1 MFVLL
6 TLVACTDYDLQK
18 KEEPAGPLPA
28 IEVTPNPLRFAELP
42 AGDSATQAFTIRSVG
57 DAPLNVTAVTINAG
71 EEAFS
76 LVSDGVLG
84 AWAPGESVD
93 VLVTFTSDGDPVD
106 GQATVMSNDAASPA
120 TLVDLLGGATMP
132 DLVIDPDSVN
142 FGAADVGATVEE
154 QVDLYNAGSA
164 PLQVTS
170 ITTTD
175 TVFGFGL
182 ASSLPLE
189 IPAGAREAVTLTFT
203 PTTTGTWS
211 GELQVASDDPD
222 GVEVARL
229 FGSSGGQPVAVCDV
243 DPETIVADGRE
254 TADWLGSASYDPG
267 GYAITGYDWRLITRP
282 SGSTAFM
289 PGGGANRR
297 GFTTTTAGTY
307 EAQLIVEN
315 AIGER
320 SEPCFVTL
328 EATEPPPPE
337 EPPAADLPIYI
348 NTGDE
353 LWGFDPVALSATFI
367 GSFEDAWGALGDSM
381 TDIAIDLSGN
391 MYGVTFSNLYRVNPA
406 TAEVTM
412 IGATDESLV
421 GLTFLSDGR
430 LVGAGSSVVV
440 VDTSSGRFTSTI
452 VAAGRYSTSGDIV
465 GLPDGNL
472 YWATTSG
479 SGNDD
484 LTVVNPTTGTTTRR
498 GSIGTSS
505 VFGMAWYDDTLWGF
519 TSGSYALAIDSATGR
534 STPSRVRGVWYGA
547 TTNPVVW

>member
-28 IEVTPNPLRFAELP
+28 IEVTPNPVRFAELP
-42 AGDSATQAFTIRSVG
+42 AGETATQVFTIRNVG
-57 DAPLNVTAVTINAG
+57 GAPLNVTAVTVSAG
-71 EEAFS
+71 ADAFS

-84 AWAPGESVD
+84 AWAPGDSVD
-93 VLVTFTSDGDPVD
+93 VLVTFTSDGNPAD

-142 FGAADVGATVEE
+142 FGAADVGSTVEE
-154 QVDLYNAGSA
+154 QVDLYNAGDA

-175 TVFGFGL
+175 AVFGFGL

-189 IPAGAREAVTLTFT
+189 IPAGAREAVTLTFS

-222 GVEVARL
+222 GVEIARL

-254 TADWLGSASYDPG
+254 AADWLGSASYDPG
-267 GYAITGYDWRLITRP
+267 GYAITGYDWRLIARP

-297 GFTTTTAGTY
+297 GFTTNTAGTY

-328 EATEPPPPE
+328 EATEAPPPE
-337 EPPAADLPIYI
+337 EPPPADLPVYI
-348 NTGDE
+348 NTGSE
-353 LWGFDPVALSATFI
+353 LWGFDPVAVRATFI
-367 GSFEDAWGALGDSM
+367 GDFEDAYGNAPDTI

-391 MYGVTFSNLYRVNPA
+391 MYGVSFATLYRIDPT
-406 TAEVTM
+406 TAAVTR
-412 IGATDESLV
+412 IGATDGELV

-430 LVGAGSSVVV
+430 LVGAGDGVYI
-440 VDTSSGRFTSTI
+440 VDTASGRFTSTL
-452 VAAGRYSTSGDIV
+452 VASGRYSTSGDIV

-472 YWATTSG
+472 YWATLG
-479 SGNDD
+479 SSSSDD
-484 LTVVNPTTGTTTRR
+484 LVVVNPGSGSATRR
-498 GSIGTSS
+498 GSMGVGN
-505 VFGMAWYDDTLWGF
+505 VFGMAWYDGTLWGF
-519 TSGSYALAIDSATGR
+519 TDGSQAVEIDSTTARGT
-534 STPSRVRGVWYGA
+534 TSRVSGAWYGA

>member
-28 IEVTPNPLRFAELP
+28 IEVTPNPVRFAELP
-42 AGDSATQAFTIRSVG
+42 AGDTATQAFTIRNVG
-57 DAPLNVTAVTINAG
+57 GAPLNVTAVTVSAG

-76 LVSDGVLG
+76 LVTDGVLG
-84 AWAPGESVD
+84 AWAPGDSVD
-93 VLVTFTSDGDPVD
+93 VLVTFTSDGNPAD

-142 FGAADVGATVEE
+142 FGAADVGSTVEE
-154 QVDLYNAGSA
+154 QVDLYNAGDA

-175 TVFGFGL
+175 AVFGFGL

-189 IPAGAREAVTLTFT
+189 IPAGAREAVTLTFS

-222 GVEVARL
+222 GVEIARL

-243 DPETIVADGRE
+243 DPDTIVADGRE

-267 GYAITGYDWRLITRP
+267 GYAITGYDWRLIARP

-297 GFTTTTAGTY
+297 GFTTTLAGTY

-328 EATEPPPPE
+328 EATEAPAPE
-337 EPPAADLPIYI
+337 EPPPADLPVYI
-348 NTGDE
+348 NTGGE
-353 LWGFDPVALSATFI
+353 LWGFDPVAVRATFI
-367 GSFEDAWGALGDSM
+367 GSFEDAYGSSPDTI

-391 MYGVTFSNLYRVNPA
+391 MYGVSFATLYRIDPT
-406 TAEVTM
+406 TAAVTR
-412 IGATDESLV
+412 IGATDGELV

-430 LVGAGSSVVV
+430 LVGAGDGVYI
-440 VDTSSGRFTSTI
+440 VDTASGRFTSTL
-452 VAAGRYSTSGDIV
+452 VASGRYSTSGDIV

-472 YWATTSG
+472 YWATLGSSSSDDLVVINPGSG
-479 SGNDD
+479 SA
-484 LTVVNPTTGTTTRR
+484 TRR
-498 GSIGTSS
+498 GSIG
-505 VFGMAWYDDTLWGF
+505 VGNVYGMAWYDGTLWGF
-519 TSGSYALAIDSATGR
+519 TDGSQAVEIDSTTARGTA
-534 STPSRVRGVWYGA
+534 SRVSGAWYGA